1 MQEMSRIGWILCLK
15 FLFFG
20 FEEQLVAVAVPTLE
34 FEIYGTTGATLKLRL
49 LKPTKA
55 RMGLMPSTRA
65 AGRDDGVYIT
75 VGIIQVDIELIS
87 RL

>member
-1 MQEMSRIGWILCLK
+1 MGWILCLE
-15 FLFFG
+15 FLLFS

-55 RMGLMPSTRA
+55 KLGILPSARA
-65 AGRDDGVYIT
+65 VGRDDGVYIT

>member
-1 MQEMSRIGWILCLK
+1 MSWILCLE
-15 FLFFG
+15 FLLFA
-20 FEEQLVAVAVPTLE
+20 FEEQLVAVAVPTPK